1 MNVEFRNPTQNEIN
15 LIVEKANA
23 KKNKLAMTTTELS
36 SKLNVNYCNLIR
48 VLNGKLVNYQII
60 NKLNE
65 WINE

>member
-23 KKNKLAMTTTELS
+23 KKNKLALTTTELS

-60 NKLNE
+60 IKLNE

>member
-23 KKNKLAMTTTELS
+23 KKNKLALTTTELS